1 MFRIKGVT
9 NLEMPKLIYN
19 NTGYNLNNQG
29 NFRFESDRLE
39 LTQEVD
45 EVEIRIGSYSQKFKI
60 KINLGAEEEDLF
72 GDL

>member
-9 NLEMPKLIYN
+9 NLEIPKLIYN

-29 NFRFESDRLE
+29 HFRFESDRLE

-45 EVEIRIGSYSQKFKI
+45 EVEIRIGSYSQRELYALVPNHVFANKVV
-60 KINLGAEEEDLF
+60 
-72 GDL
+72 